1 MVKDGPVSFRFQ
13 YRLQIG
19 IVVFFKGYYEAYPGK
34 DPIID
39 ILSKVVTTH
48 IGNAEVCW
56 IGYYVL
62 FSIINYNGKQ
72 SPLFTR

>member
-48 IGNAEVCW
+48 IDNVEMCRSGCN
-56 IGYYVL
+56 GL
-62 FSIINYNGKQ
+62 FRIIKANSK
-72 SPLFTR
+72 